1 MAVIEE
7 TEKRL
12 AVITNWAFFGSFGS
26 SFILSGFSDGD
37 LVMGQ
42 IGFAVLALGFIAHV
56 IINRIFDAGF
66 SKGEVAF
73 GLIVFG
79 VSVLS
84 FVGSWL
90 FDPHFGGV
98 NIVIGLAGFSEIVAC
113 LIVYVVIKFGLKGS
127 FTMIH
132 QLRNH

>member
-1 MAVIEE
+1 MVAIEE

-12 AVITNWAFFGSFGS
+12 AVVTNWAFFGSFGS
-26 SFILSGFSDGD
+26 SFILSGFDGGV
-37 LVMGQ
+37 LAMGL
-42 IGFAVLALGFIAHV
+42 IGFAVLVLGFIAHV

-79 VSVLS
+79 ISVLS
-84 FVGSWL
+84 FIGSWI

-98 NIVIGLAGFSEIVAC
+98 NIVIGLAGFSAIVAC
-113 LIVYVVIKFGLKGS
+113 LIIYIVIKFGLKGS
-127 FTMIH
+127 FSMIH
-132 QLRNH
+132 RLRNH